1 MFSKGEWFVFDS
13 IDSTN
18 TCASQLVS
26 QQEAPEGSVIMA
38 MYQQSGRGQRGT
50 AWQSSAGENLLMS
63 VVLYPTFI
71 PNAKIFVLNQAIALA
86 VYDTIAEIT
95 TEKINIKW
103 PNDIMVNDKKIAGIL
118 IENSF
123 RAAEITNSIAGV
135 GLNVNQKQFDDFNLR
150 ATSLALLTNKTF
162 DISEMAKSLH
172 NKIEF
177 WYDALKQRNYQLID
191 EFYHGR
197 LYRLN
202 EFSKY
207 KIKNETDLGTIRGVD
222 ENGKLLFERENG
234 DMLKL
239 DNKEIVFVF

>member
-1 MFSKGEWFVFDS
+1 MFLKGEWFVFDS

-18 TCASQLVS
+18 TRASQLILQKEV
-26 QQEAPEGSVIMA
+26 PEGSVVIA
-38 MYQQSGRGQRGT
+38 GYQQSGRGQRGT
-50 AWQSSAGENLLMS
+50 VWQSAAGENLLMS
-63 VVLYPTFI
+63 VVLYPGFI
-71 PNAKIFVLNQAIALA
+71 VAPKIFALNQAVALA

-95 TEKINIKW
+95 TEKIHIKW
-103 PNDIMVNDKKIAGIL
+103 PNDIMVSDKKIGGIL

-123 RAAEITNSIAGV
+123 RGADITSTLAGV
-135 GLNVNQKQFDDFNLR
+135 GLNVNQKKFDDFNLR
-150 ATSLALLTNKTF
+150 ATSLALLTNNIF
-162 DISEMAKSLH
+162 DISQLAKSLH

-177 WYDALKQRNYQLID
+177 WYDALKQKNYQLID

-207 KIKNETDLGTIRGVD
+207 KIKNETYLGTIRGVD
-222 ENGKLLFERENG
+222 DTGKLLFEKESG
-234 DMLKL
+234 ELLKL